1 MPILKNQRWELF
13 AQQIAKGE
21 TAAQA
26 YITAG
31 FRPSRKNASR
41 LRSREDVGARVQELQ
56 AASANHAVISVATIC
71 AELDAA
77 IQIAIQ
83 GKQAAAMVAASTLRA
98 KLAGLLTDRVEIRQ
112 ADPFAS
118 CESMEDIADAIAR
131 ESGVALSPEEL
142 VGFTKV
148 IGEWSD
154 AMKHF
159 LASCKA
165 QPVQPTVSQ
174 SQLLNHERKRLGL
187 RRIGND
193 NSVRSG

>member
-1 MPILKNQRWELF
+1 MPTLRNTRHEKFALEL
-13 AQQIAKGE
+13 
-21 TAAQA
+21 AAGKSATEA
-26 YITAG
+26 YVLAG
-31 FRPSRKNASR
+31 YRSSRRNASR
-41 LRSREDVGARVQELQ
+41 LRTSEGVIGRVKELQ

-118 CESMEDIADAIAR
+118 CESMEEIADTIAR
-131 ESGVALSPEEL
+131 EGGVELSAEEL
-142 VGFTKV
+142 VAFTKLV
-148 IGEWSD
+148 TEWHD

-165 QPVQPTVSQ
+165 QPVQPAMSQ
-174 SQLLNHERKRLGL
+174 SQQLDHERKRLGL
-187 RRIGND
+187 RRIGNGCQ
-193 NSVRSG
+193 R